1 MPTEDLEDIT
11 LIKSKYDFIEQY
23 NFKEIIDKYYLDD
36 SIITLIFK
44 NNKETRVLSRI
55 IFKENIILKNQSFK
69 DLDINN
75 ENQLNKMIN
84 DLKMM
89 YEDSWK
95 NSNLINTSIKLSL
108 NIKVNNTD
116 QFKISNFEKI
126 LNKTDLV
133 YDYYIL
139 KFNKNFTHYQ
149 IIFNGTP
156 NIFLKTMKDNNF
168 TFDTQNKVWLLR

>member
-55 IFKENIILKNQSFK
+55 IFKENIILKNQSLK
-69 DLDINN
+69 DLDIND

-84 DLKMM
+84 DLKIM

-95 NSNLINTSIKLSL
+95 N
-108 NIKVNNTD
+108 
-116 QFKISNFEKI
+116 
-126 LNKTDLV
+126 
-133 YDYYIL
+133 
-139 KFNKNFTHYQ
+139 
-149 IIFNGTP
+149 
-156 NIFLKTMKDNNF
+156 
-168 TFDTQNKVWLLR
+168 